1 MIFNFDT
8 FITKL
13 PGVGDK
19 RAALLARLGITN
31 VGQLLRHFPRGYQNR
46 GDVREVSEG
55 VNGEIVSLV
64 LTVGNNPVT
73 SMLRSRMFITKFMA
87 FDDSGKCNIVF
98 FNNRYASQ
106 TFSKGSTFRF
116 YGKCQKTN
124 GRLTLTNPIFERVV
138 EGSELPPIT
147 SIYPLTSGLSQ
158 KIVSNLVSE
167 LLMRMDDSAFKT
179 SLSDEIMQR
188 ADLCTPAFAYRAI
201 HCPKSFED
209 TEKARRFFVFEEL
222 YNFALRVKH
231 SKALMREGRA
241 EVLKVGKSTFTE
253 FTSQFS
259 YELTNAQKKAV
270 NEIAADLASGK
281 PMRRM
286 LCGDVGSGKTAVAA
300 AAAYIAIKSGHKA
313 ALMAPTEILASQHYA
328 DLSSIFDR
336 LGIRCALFVG
346 SNSQKTKKELYRD
359 LKNGDIDLA
368 IGTHALLSEAVEF
381 NDCALVITDEQHRF
395 GVNQR
400 DTLEKKG
407 NESQGEDGDKK
418 VHTLV
423 MSATPIPRSLAQ
435 TVYGDLDLSILD
447 ELPPGRKSVD
457 TFVVGSDYLTR
468 LDKFIE
474 KQVKEGSKVYVVCPA
489 VEEKANEDSDEVIQ
503 FGYGYDAEQ
512 IANESLPIIGA
523 VEEAERLK
531 KSLPELEI
539 GCVHGKMKSGEKEE
553 IMKAFSSDGLD
564 VLVSTT
570 VIEVGVN
577 VPTATLMIVRCA
589 ERFGLSQL
597 HQLRGRVGR
606 GDRQSFCVLVSD
618 SASELS
624 RERLNA
630 IKSTSDGFML
640 AEHDLALRGPGD
652 FIQGENGSVRQ
663 SGDFRFRF
671 ASLTEDIALMKLA
684 FEFAE

>member
-1 MIFNFDT
+1 M
-8 FITKL
+8 
-13 PGVGDK
+13 
-19 RAALLARLGITN
+19 
-31 VGQLLRHFPRGYQNR
+31 
-46 GDVREVSEG
+46 E
-55 VNGEIVSLV
+55 
-64 LTVGNNPVT
+64 
-73 SMLRSRMFITKFMA
+73 
-87 FDDSGKCNIVF
+87 
-98 FNNRYASQ
+98 
-106 TFSKGSTFRF
+106 
-116 YGKCQKTN
+116 
-124 GRLTLTNPIFERVV
+124 
-138 EGSELPPIT
+138 
-147 SIYPLTSGLSQ
+147 
-158 KIVSNLVSE
+158 
-167 LLMRMDDSAFKT
+167 DSAFKT
-179 SLSDEIMQR
+179 SLSDEIMLK
-188 ADLCTPAFAYRAI
+188 AGLCTPAFAYRAI

-231 SKALMREGRA
+231 SKVRMREGSA
-241 EVLKVGKSTFTE
+241 EPLKVSKSSFAE

-259 YELTNAQKKAV
+259 YELTNAQKKAI
-270 NEIAADLASGK
+270 NEIAVDLASGK

-313 ALMAPTEILASQHYA
+313 ALMAPTEILACQHYA
-328 DLSSIFDR
+328 DLSRIFEKI
-336 LGIRCALFVG
+336 GISCALFVG
-346 SNSQKTKKELYRD
+346 SNSQKTKKELYQA
-359 LKNGDIDLA
+359 LKEGKIDFA
-368 IGTHALLSEAVEF
+368 IGTHALLSDGVEF

-400 DTLEKKG
+400 DTLEKKR
-407 NESQGEDGDKK
+407 NESQGEDADKK

-447 ELPPGRKSVD
+447 ELPPGRKTVD
-457 TFVVGSDYLTR
+457 TFVVGSDYLIR

-474 KQVKEGSKVYVVCPA
+474 KQVNSGSKVYVVCPA
-489 VEEKANEDSDEVIQ
+489 VEEKGGEESDEVIQ

-531 KSLPELEI
+531 NALPNLNI
-539 GCVHGKMKSGEKEE
+539 GCVHGKMKSAEKDEV
-553 IMKAFSSDGLD
+553 MKAFSADGLD

-606 GDRQSFCVLVSD
+606 GDRQSYCVLVSD
-618 SASELS
+618 TSSELS

-652 FIQGENGSVRQ
+652 FIQSENGAIRQ

-671 ASLTEDIALMKLA
+671 ASITEDIELMKLA
-684 FEFAE
+684 FELAE